1 MTDNRMTL
9 FCLVDGEATSTAFS
23 ITIPLNDTVGDLKNL
38 IKTRKANDFS
48 DIDANHL
55 TLWRVSISDDN
66 QGVPITIVSL
76 EKKTELNNPRTRL
89 SKLFLT
95 SPDDNT
101 YIIVQ
106 RPPPGSSS
114 KRMRLDKD
122 TLMVAIEA
130 AGLTEK
136 AAVKGQYDLT
146 RLDNKERVSLL
157 GFMGHS
163 IVMSDSFMSLSSTA
177 LGLHDADIKGMDK
190 LSAPRGRVLPV
201 VETNDLYIRQS
212 YKDLYDKILG
222 KFENKRPYDPEC
234 KKHVVVTGTS
244 GIGKSAFLVY
254 FAIRLLAE
262 GDDNNPSM
270 IIFHTKRKDECY
282 VFGGRSFIRSGNIE
296 DFRPFLTVPDTWYL
310 VDSSPEP
317 VLDRAKTIIS
327 ASPRTLASERHQYQD
342 VDKRVT
348 FRYYMAPWNLKELD
362 ICRNS
367 VACFQEV
374 PPEMMRELYSE
385 IGGVPRYVLE
395 IPMRELKLNPNGLDL
410 AKASARYYLEQALNN
425 IMDPITMMQYF
436 VQGKKTLEFSG
447 RLIHRWPSDDEHRQF
462 RLEWASAN
470 IARRVSELLTEEA
483 CTKILKQ
490 LIIDPEG
497 SASGIMFEAYVLRTF
512 RTGGHTFDFKDLE
525 TGHFKLL

>member
-1 MTDNRMTL
+1 MTDNRITL

-23 ITIPLNDTVGDLKNL
+23 IKIPLNDTIGDLKNH

-106 RPPPGSSS
+106 RPPPAPKRDREEDVGSSS

-122 TLMVAIEA
+122 TLMDAIEA

-157 GFMGHS
+157 GFMGHA

-177 LGLHDADIKGMDK
+177 LGLQDADIKGMDK

-201 VETNDLYIRQS
+201 VETNDIYIRQS

-234 KKHVVVTGTS
+234 KKHVIVTGTS

-262 GDDNNPSM
+262 
-270 IIFHTKRKDECY
+270 
-282 VFGGRSFIRSGNIE
+282 
-296 DFRPFLTVPDTWYL
+296 
-310 VDSSPEP
+310 DSSPEP

-348 FRYYMAPWNLKELD
+348 FRYYMAPWNLKELE

-367 VACFQEV
+367 VAGFQEV
-374 PPEMMRELYSE
+374 PPEMMRELHSE

-395 IPMRELKLNPNGLDL
+395 IPMRESKLNPNGLDL

-436 VQGKKTLEFSG
+436 VQGKETLEFSG
-447 RLIHRWPSDDEHRQF
+447 RLVHRWPSDDEHRQF

-470 IARRVSELLTEEA
+470 IARRVGELLTEEA

-512 RTGGHTFDFKDLE
+512 RTGGHTFDLKDLE
-525 TGHFKLL
+525 TGHFELLRIPRNPRTRVPS